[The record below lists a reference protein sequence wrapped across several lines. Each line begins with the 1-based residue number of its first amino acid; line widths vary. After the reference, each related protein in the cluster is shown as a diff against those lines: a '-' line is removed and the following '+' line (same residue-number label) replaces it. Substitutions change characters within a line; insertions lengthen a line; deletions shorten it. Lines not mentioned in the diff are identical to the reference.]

1 MATALANT
9 GTFVPAQV
17 EEQPLA
23 TRSGADRRASGQGGN
38 LATSNPGNGGAM
50 TNGMNNGMGNAMGM
64 PNGGGMVANGF
75 GNNGAMT
82 APEDYSGLFGPIQ
95 RTLAQPAVKRALP
108 VLVIALVCLL
118 FAIIFVVMNQP
129 AYRPV
134 MTGVTEGD
142 QQAVF
147 EALKAA
153 DYKPVIDSANG
164 QITVPT
170 DRYHAARIFLAS
182 KGLPKTMPTGLD
194 ALKDQSALTTS
205 QFMEQARYNAAMEQE
220 LARSILQIETIQ
232 AARVHLAIT
241 KPSVFVRDRTPP
253 KASVV
258 VTPQSGRTVSPL
270 QVQAMVHLIASSVPL
285 LTPDN
290 VVIVDN
296 YGKLMTES
304 ASELAMGLSAG
315 QTKHKQNQEDLYRQR
330 VLQILSP
337 IVGEANVR
345 SQVNLALDFSQTE
358 TTVEDYDTGG
368 KGPKTRSEILSEDR
382 NSAKDAGGVPGTL
395 SNTAP
400 PAPTTTSNTQA
411 TTPSATDE
419 RNTIASRSTRNYEI
433 DRSVRHTKSA
443 TGDIQRLSVAVVINE
458 RAPTLQPKNDKGE
471 DVPPVP
477 NPYTP
482 EELERMTQ
490 LVRGVVGFD
499 EARKDVVS
507 VVQAKFEPEAPMDLS
522 IPWYKDESIMNSI
535 KVATLG
541 LTFIGFLLIVVR
553 PYVMHTLNKEKEAAA
568 AAAKAI
574 QEEQDAIAAAAQA
587 AVLAEETAKREAL
600 ALANPDA
607 EIDPEASAAETLEEM
622 KAKMKPKK
630 SNISAE
636 MLDTANTY
644 DDKVALIRMVVA
656 DDQGRVAS
664 VLKNMIKIS

>member
-9 GTFVPAQV
+9 GTFVPASV

-23 TRSGADRRASGQGGN
+23 TRSGNDRRAAGQGGS
-38 LATSNPGNGGAM
+38 LATNNPGNGGAM
-50 TNGMNNGMGNAMGM
+50 ANANGMNN
-64 PNGGGMVANGF
+64 GGMVANGY
-75 GNNGAMT
+75 NNGSMV

-118 FAIIFVVMNQP
+118 FAIIFVAMNQP

-153 DYKPVIDSANG
+153 DYKPIIDSSNG
-164 QITVPT
+164 QVTVPT

-194 ALKDQSALTTS
+194 ALKEQSALTTS

-220 LARSILQIETIQ
+220 LARTILQIETIQ
-232 AARVHLAIT
+232 TARVHLAIT

-296 YGKLMTES
+296 FGKLMTDS
-304 ASELAMGLSAG
+304 ASDQAMGLNAG
-315 QTKHKQNQEDLYRQR
+315 QTKHKQSQEDLYRQR

-382 NSAKDAGGVPGTL
+382 NSSKEAGGVPGTL

-400 PAPTTTSNTQA
+400 PTPTTTSNTQSA
-411 TTPSATDE
+411 TPSATDE

-458 RAPTLQPKNDKGE
+458 RAPTPQPKNDKGE

-482 EELERMTQ
+482 EEIERMTQ

-522 IPWYKDESIMNSI
+522 VPWYKDESIMNSI

-541 LTFIGFLLIVVR
+541 VAFIGFLLIIVR

-574 QEEQDAIAAAAQA
+574 QVEQEAIAAAAQA
-587 AVLAEETAKREAL
+587 VIAAEESAKREAL
-600 ALANPDA
+600 ALENPAAAA
-607 EIDPEASAAETLEEM
+607 EEEGTAAETLEEI

-656 DDQGRVAS
+656 EDQGRVAS
-664 VLKNMIKIS
+664 VLKNMIKIG

>member
-9 GTFVPAQV
+9 GTFVPASV
-17 EEQPLA
+17 DEQPLA
-23 TRSGADRRASGQGGN
+23 TRSGNDRRAGGQGGN
-38 LATSNPGNGGAM
+38 LATNNPGNGGAM
-50 TNGMNNGMGNAMGM
+50 ANTNGYNN
-64 PNGGGMVANGF
+64 GGMVS
-75 GNNGAMT
+75 
-82 APEDYSGLFGPIQ
+82 PEDYSGLFGPIQ

-118 FAIIFVVMNQP
+118 FAIIFVAMNQP

-153 DYKPVIDSANG
+153 DYKPIIDSANG
-164 QITVPT
+164 QVTVPT
-170 DRYHAARIFLAS
+170 DRYHEARIFLAS
-182 KGLPKTMPTGLD
+182 KGLPKTMPSGLD
-194 ALKDQSALTTS
+194 ALKEQSALTTS

-220 LARSILQIETIQ
+220 LARTILQIETIQ
-232 AARVHLAIT
+232 TARVHLAIT

-296 YGKLMTES
+296 FGKLMTES
-304 ASELAMGLSAG
+304 ASELAMGLTAG

-337 IVGEANVR
+337 IVGDANVR

-358 TTVEDYDTGG
+358 TTVEDYDTAG
-368 KGPKTRSEILSEDR
+368 KGPKTRSEIISEDR
-382 NSAKDAGGVPGTL
+382 NSSKEASGVPGTL

-400 PAPTTTSNTQA
+400 PDPTTSSNTQA
-411 TTPSATDE
+411 TAPPGSDE
-419 RNTIASRSTRNYEI
+419 RNTIAARSTRNYEI

-443 TGDIQRLSVAVVINE
+443 SGDVQRLSVAVVINE
-458 RAPTLQPKNDKGE
+458 RAPTPQPKNDKGE

-482 EELERMTQ
+482 EEIERMTQ

-499 EARKDVVS
+499 ETRKDVVS
-507 VVQAKFEPEAPMDLS
+507 VVQAKFEPEIPVDLS
-522 IPWYKDESIMNSI
+522 IPWHKDESIMNSI

-541 LTFIGFLLIVVR
+541 AAFIGFLLIIVR

-568 AAAKAI
+568 SAAKAI
-574 QEEQDAIAAAAQA
+574 QMEQEAIVVTAQAAIAA
-587 AVLAEETAKREAL
+587 EESAKREAL
-600 ALANPDA
+600 ALENPATEA
-607 EIDPEASAAETLEEM
+607 EEESNGAETLAEI

-656 DDQGRVAS
+656 EDQGRVAS
-664 VLKNMIKIS
+664 VLKNMIKIG

>member
-9 GTFVPAQV
+9 GTFVPASV
-17 EEQPLA
+17 DEQPLA
-23 TRSGADRRASGQGGN
+23 TRSGNDRRAGAQGGN
-38 LATSNPGNGGAM
+38 LATNNPGNGGAM
-50 TNGMNNGMGNAMGM
+50 ANANSMNN
-64 PNGGGMVANGF
+64 GGMVANGY
-75 GNNGAMT
+75 NNGGMVS
-82 APEDYSGLFGPIQ
+82 PEDYSGLFGPIQ

-118 FAIIFVVMNQP
+118 FAVIFVAMNQP

-153 DYKPVIDSANG
+153 DYKPIIDSANG
-164 QITVPT
+164 QVTVPT

-194 ALKDQSALTTS
+194 ALKEQSALTTS

-220 LARSILQIETIQ
+220 LARTILQIETIQ
-232 AARVHLAIT
+232 TARVHLAIT

-296 YGKLMTES
+296 FGKLMTES
-304 ASELAMGLSAG
+304 ASELAMGLTAG

-337 IVGEANVR
+337 IVGDANVR

-358 TTVEDYDTGG
+358 TTVEDYDTAG
-368 KGPKTRSEILSEDR
+368 KGPKTRSEIISEDR
-382 NSAKDAGGVPGTL
+382 NSSKEASGVPGTL

-400 PAPTTTSNTQA
+400 PAPTTTGDTQA
-411 TTPSATDE
+411 APPPGSDE
-419 RNTIASRSTRNYEI
+419 RNTIAARSTRNYEI

-458 RAPTLQPKNDKGE
+458 RAPTPQPKNDKGE

-482 EELERMTQ
+482 EEIERMTQ

-499 EARKDVVS
+499 ETRKDVVS
-507 VVQAKFEPEAPMDLS
+507 VVQAKFEPEIPVDLS
-522 IPWYKDESIMNSI
+522 IPWHKDESIMNSI

-541 LTFIGFLLIVVR
+541 VAFIGFLLIIVR

-568 AAAKAI
+568 SAAKAI
-574 QEEQDAIAAAAQA
+574 QMEQEAIVATAQAAIAA
-587 AVLAEETAKREAL
+587 EESAKREAL
-600 ALANPDA
+600 ALENPAA
-607 EIDPEASAAETLEEM
+607 EAEEESNGAETLAEI

-656 DDQGRVAS
+656 EDQGRVAS
-664 VLKNMIKIS
+664 VLKNMIRIG

>member
-9 GTFVPAQV
+9 GTFVPASV
-17 EEQPLA
+17 DEQPLA
-23 TRSGADRRASGQGGN
+23 TRSGNDRRAGAQGGN
-38 LATSNPGNGGAM
+38 LATNNPGNGGAM
-50 TNGMNNGMGNAMGM
+50 ANANSMNN
-64 PNGGGMVANGF
+64 GGMVANGY
-75 GNNGAMT
+75 NNGGMVS
-82 APEDYSGLFGPIQ
+82 PEDYSGLFGPIQ

-118 FAIIFVVMNQP
+118 FAVIFVAMNQP

-153 DYKPVIDSANG
+153 DYKPIIDSANG
-164 QITVPT
+164 QVTVPT

-194 ALKDQSALTTS
+194 ALKEQSALTTS

-220 LARSILQIETIQ
+220 LARTILQIETIQ
-232 AARVHLAIT
+232 TARVHLAIT

-296 YGKLMTES
+296 FGKLMTES
-304 ASELAMGLSAG
+304 ASELAMGLTAG

-337 IVGEANVR
+337 IVGDANVR

-358 TTVEDYDTGG
+358 TTVEDYDTAG
-368 KGPKTRSEILSEDR
+368 KGPKTRSEIISEDR
-382 NSAKDAGGVPGTL
+382 NSSKEASGVPGTL

-400 PAPTTTSNTQA
+400 PAPTTTGNTQA
-411 TTPSATDE
+411 TPPPGSDE
-419 RNTIASRSTRNYEI
+419 RNTIAARSTRNYEI

-458 RAPTLQPKNDKGE
+458 RAPTPQPKNDKGE

-482 EELERMTQ
+482 EEIERMTQ

-499 EARKDVVS
+499 ETRKDVVS
-507 VVQAKFEPEAPMDLS
+507 VVQAKFEPEIPVDLS
-522 IPWYKDESIMNSI
+522 IPWHKDESIMNSI

-541 LTFIGFLLIVVR
+541 VAFIGFLLIIVR

-568 AAAKAI
+568 SAAKAI
-574 QEEQDAIAAAAQA
+574 QMEQEAIVATAQAAIAA
-587 AVLAEETAKREAL
+587 EESAKREAL
-600 ALANPDA
+600 ALENPAA
-607 EIDPEASAAETLEEM
+607 EAEEESNGAETLAEI

-656 DDQGRVAS
+656 EDQGRVAS
-664 VLKNMIKIS
+664 VLKNMIRIG

>member
-9 GTFVPAQV
+9 GTFVPASV
-17 EEQPLA
+17 DEQPLA
-23 TRSGADRRASGQGGN
+23 TRSGNDRRAGGQGGS
-38 LATSNPGNGGAM
+38 LATNNPGNGGAM
-50 TNGMNNGMGNAMGM
+50 ANTNGMNNG
-64 PNGGGMVANGF
+64 GMVANGY
-75 GNNGAMT
+75 NNGGMVS
-82 APEDYSGLFGPIQ
+82 PEDYSGLFGPIQ

-118 FAIIFVVMNQP
+118 FAIIFVAMNQP

-153 DYKPVIDSANG
+153 DYKPVIDSSNG
-164 QITVPT
+164 QVTVPT

-194 ALKDQSALTTS
+194 ALKEQSALTTS

-220 LARSILQIETIQ
+220 LARTILQIETIQ
-232 AARVHLAIT
+232 TARVHLAIT

-296 YGKLMTES
+296 FGKLMTES
-304 ASELAMGLSAG
+304 ASEQAMGLSAG

-337 IVGEANVR
+337 IVGDANVR

-358 TTVEDYDTGG
+358 TTVEDYDTAG
-368 KGPKTRSEILSEDR
+368 KGPKTRSEIISEDR
-382 NSAKDAGGVPGTL
+382 NSAKEASGVPGTL

-400 PAPTTTSNTQA
+400 PNPTTTGNTQA
-411 TTPSATDE
+411 AAPPGSDE
-419 RNTIASRSTRNYEI
+419 RNTIAARSTRNYEI

-458 RAPTLQPKNDKGE
+458 RAPTPQPKNDKGE

-482 EELERMTQ
+482 EEIERMTQ

-507 VVQAKFEPEAPMDLS
+507 VVQAKFEPETPVDLS
-522 IPWYKDESIMNSI
+522 VPWYKDESIMNSI

-541 LTFIGFLLIVVR
+541 VAFIGFLLIIVR

-574 QEEQDAIAAAAQA
+574 QVEQEAIAASAQA
-587 AVLAEETAKREAL
+587 VIAAEESAKREAL
-600 ALANPDA
+600 ALENPVAASED
-607 EIDPEASAAETLEEM
+607 EGSAAETLEEI

-656 DDQGRVAS
+656 EDQGRVAS
-664 VLKNMIKIS
+664 VLKNMIKIG

>member
-9 GTFVPAQV
+9 GTFVPASV
-17 EEQPLA
+17 DEQPLA
-23 TRSGADRRASGQGGN
+23 TRSGNDRRAGAQGGN
-38 LATSNPGNGGAM
+38 LATNNPGNGGAM
-50 TNGMNNGMGNAMGM
+50 ANANSMNN
-64 PNGGGMVANGF
+64 GGMVANGY
-75 GNNGAMT
+75 NNGGMVS
-82 APEDYSGLFGPIQ
+82 PEDYSGLFGPIQ

-118 FAIIFVVMNQP
+118 FAVIFVAMNQP

-153 DYKPVIDSANG
+153 DYKPIIDSANG
-164 QITVPT
+164 QVTVPT

-194 ALKDQSALTTS
+194 ALKEQSALTTS

-220 LARSILQIETIQ
+220 LARTILQIETIQ
-232 AARVHLAIT
+232 TARVHLAIT

-296 YGKLMTES
+296 FGKLMTES
-304 ASELAMGLSAG
+304 ASELAMGLTAG

-337 IVGEANVR
+337 IVGDANVR

-358 TTVEDYDTGG
+358 TTVEDYDTAG
-368 KGPKTRSEILSEDR
+368 KGPKTRSEIISEDR
-382 NSAKDAGGVPGTL
+382 NSSKEASGVPGTL

-400 PAPTTTSNTQA
+400 PAPTTTGDTQA
-411 TTPSATDE
+411 APPPGSDE
-419 RNTIASRSTRNYEI
+419 RNTIAARSTRNYEI

-458 RAPTLQPKNDKGE
+458 RAPTPQPKNDKGE

-482 EELERMTQ
+482 EEIERMTQ

-499 EARKDVVS
+499 ETRKDVVS
-507 VVQAKFEPEAPMDLS
+507 VVQAKFEPEIPVDLS
-522 IPWYKDESIMNSI
+522 IPWHKDESIMNSI

-541 LTFIGFLLIVVR
+541 VAFIGFLLIIVR

-574 QEEQDAIAAAAQA
+574 QMEQEAIVATAQAAIAA
-587 AVLAEETAKREAL
+587 EESAKREAL
-600 ALANPDA
+600 ALENPAA
-607 EIDPEASAAETLEEM
+607 EAEEEPNGAETLAEI

-656 DDQGRVAS
+656 EDQGRVAS
-664 VLKNMIKIS
+664 VLKNMIRIG

>member
-1 MATALANT
+1 
-9 GTFVPAQV
+9 
-17 EEQPLA
+17 
-23 TRSGADRRASGQGGN
+23 
-38 LATSNPGNGGAM
+38 
-50 TNGMNNGMGNAMGM
+50 
-64 PNGGGMVANGF
+64 
-75 GNNGAMT
+75 
-82 APEDYSGLFGPIQ
+82 
-95 RTLAQPAVKRALP
+95 
-108 VLVIALVCLL
+108 
-118 FAIIFVVMNQP
+118 
-129 AYRPV
+129 
-134 MTGVTEGD
+134 
-142 QQAVF
+142 
-147 EALKAA
+147 
-153 DYKPVIDSANG
+153 
-164 QITVPT
+164 
-170 DRYHAARIFLAS
+170 
-182 KGLPKTMPTGLD
+182 
-194 ALKDQSALTTS
+194 
-205 QFMEQARYNAAMEQE
+205 
-220 LARSILQIETIQ
+220 
-232 AARVHLAIT
+232 
-241 KPSVFVRDRTPP
+241 
-253 KASVV
+253 
-258 VTPQSGRTVSPL
+258 
-270 QVQAMVHLIASSVPL
+270 
-285 LTPDN
+285 
-290 VVIVDN
+290 
-296 YGKLMTES
+296 
-304 ASELAMGLSAG
+304 
-315 QTKHKQNQEDLYRQR
+315 
-330 VLQILSP
+330 
-337 IVGEANVR
+337 VR

-382 NSAKDAGGVPGTL
+382 NSSKEAGGVPGTL

-400 PAPTTTSNTQA
+400 PTPTTSANTQS

-458 RAPTLQPKNDKGE
+458 RAPTPQPKNDKGE

-522 IPWYKDESIMNSI
+522 VPWYKDESIMNSI

-541 LTFIGFLLIVVR
+541 MTFIGFLLIVVR

-574 QEEQDAIAAAAQA
+574 QMEQEAIVAAEQAAIAA
-587 AVLAEETAKREAL
+587 EEAAKREAL
-600 ALANPDA
+600 ALENPAGVD
-607 EIDPEASAAETLEEM
+607 EEASAAETLEEM

>member
-9 GTFVPAQV
+9 GTFVPASV
-17 EEQPLA
+17 DEQPLA
-23 TRSGADRRASGQGGN
+23 TRTGNDRRAGGQGGN
-38 LATSNPGNGGAM
+38 LATNNPGNGGAM
-50 TNGMNNGMGNAMGM
+50 ANANGYNN
-64 PNGGGMVANGF
+64 GGMVS
-75 GNNGAMT
+75 
-82 APEDYSGLFGPIQ
+82 PEDYSGLFGPIQ

-118 FAIIFVVMNQP
+118 FAIIFVAMNQP

-153 DYKPVIDSANG
+153 DYKPIIDSANG
-164 QITVPT
+164 QVTVPT
-170 DRYHAARIFLAS
+170 DRYHEARIFLAS
-182 KGLPKTMPTGLD
+182 KGLPKTMPSGLD
-194 ALKDQSALTTS
+194 ALKEQSALTTS

-220 LARSILQIETIQ
+220 LARTILQIETIQ
-232 AARVHLAIT
+232 TARVHLAIT

-296 YGKLMTES
+296 FGKLMTES
-304 ASELAMGLSAG
+304 ASELAMGLTAG

-337 IVGEANVR
+337 IVGDANVR

-358 TTVEDYDTGG
+358 TTVEDYDTAG
-368 KGPKTRSEILSEDR
+368 KGPKTRSEIISEDR
-382 NSAKDAGGVPGTL
+382 NSSKEASGVPGTL

-400 PAPTTTSNTQA
+400 PDPTTSSNTQA
-411 TTPSATDE
+411 TGPPGSDE
-419 RNTIASRSTRNYEI
+419 RNTIAARSTRNYEI

-443 TGDIQRLSVAVVINE
+443 SGDVQRLSVAVVINE
-458 RAPTLQPKNDKGE
+458 RAPTPQPKNDKGE

-482 EELERMTQ
+482 EEIERMTQ

-499 EARKDVVS
+499 ETRKDVVS
-507 VVQAKFEPEAPMDLS
+507 VVQAKFEPEIPVDLS
-522 IPWYKDESIMNSI
+522 IPWHKDESIMNSI

-541 LTFIGFLLIVVR
+541 AAFIGFLLIIVR

-568 AAAKAI
+568 SAAKAI
-574 QEEQDAIAAAAQA
+574 QMEQEAIVVTAQAAIAA
-587 AVLAEETAKREAL
+587 EESAKREAL
-600 ALANPDA
+600 ALENPATEA
-607 EIDPEASAAETLEEM
+607 EEESNGAETLAEI

-656 DDQGRVAS
+656 EDQGRVAS
-664 VLKNMIKIS
+664 VLKNMIKIG

>member
-9 GTFVPAQV
+9 GTFVPASV
-17 EEQPLA
+17 DEQPLA
-23 TRSGADRRASGQGGN
+23 TRSGNDRRAGAQGGN
-38 LATSNPGNGGAM
+38 LATNNPGNGGAM
-50 TNGMNNGMGNAMGM
+50 ANANGYNN
-64 PNGGGMVANGF
+64 GGMVS
-75 GNNGAMT
+75 
-82 APEDYSGLFGPIQ
+82 PEDYSGLFGPIQ

-118 FAIIFVVMNQP
+118 FAVIFVAMNQP

-153 DYKPVIDSANG
+153 DYKPIIDSANG
-164 QITVPT
+164 QVTVPT

-194 ALKDQSALTTS
+194 ALKEQSALTTS

-220 LARSILQIETIQ
+220 LARTILQIETIQ
-232 AARVHLAIT
+232 TARVHLAIT

-296 YGKLMTES
+296 FGKLMTES
-304 ASELAMGLSAG
+304 ASELAMGLTAG

-337 IVGEANVR
+337 IVGDANVR

-358 TTVEDYDTGG
+358 TTVEDYDTAG
-368 KGPKTRSEILSEDR
+368 KGPKTRSEIISEDR
-382 NSAKDAGGVPGTL
+382 NSSKEASGVPGTL

-400 PAPTTTSNTQA
+400 PAPTTTGDTQA
-411 TTPSATDE
+411 APPPGSDE
-419 RNTIASRSTRNYEI
+419 RNTIAARSTRNYEI

-458 RAPTLQPKNDKGE
+458 RAPTPQPKNDKGE

-482 EELERMTQ
+482 EEIERMTQ

-499 EARKDVVS
+499 ETRKDVVS
-507 VVQAKFEPEAPMDLS
+507 VVQAKFEPEIPVDLS
-522 IPWYKDESIMNSI
+522 IPWHKDESIMNSI

-541 LTFIGFLLIVVR
+541 VAFIGFLLIIVR

-568 AAAKAI
+568 SAAKAI
-574 QEEQDAIAAAAQA
+574 QMEQEAIVATAQAAIAA
-587 AVLAEETAKREAL
+587 EESAKREAL
-600 ALANPDA
+600 ALENPAA
-607 EIDPEASAAETLEEM
+607 EAEEEPNGAETLAEI

-656 DDQGRVAS
+656 EDQGRVAS
-664 VLKNMIKIS
+664 VLKNMIRIG

>member
-9 GTFVPAQV
+9 GTFVPASV
-17 EEQPLA
+17 DEQPLA
-23 TRSGADRRASGQGGN
+23 TRTGNDRRAGGQGGN
-38 LATSNPGNGGAM
+38 LATNNPGNGGAM
-50 TNGMNNGMGNAMGM
+50 ANANGYNN
-64 PNGGGMVANGF
+64 GGMVS
-75 GNNGAMT
+75 
-82 APEDYSGLFGPIQ
+82 PEDYSGLFGPIQ

-118 FAIIFVVMNQP
+118 FAIIFVAMNQP

-153 DYKPVIDSANG
+153 DYKPIIDSANG
-164 QITVPT
+164 QVTVPT
-170 DRYHAARIFLAS
+170 DRYHEARIFLAS

-194 ALKDQSALTTS
+194 ALKEQSALTTS

-232 AARVHLAIT
+232 TARVHLAIT

-296 YGKLMTES
+296 FGKLMTES
-304 ASELAMGLSAG
+304 ASELAMGLTAG

-337 IVGEANVR
+337 IVGDANVR

-358 TTVEDYDTGG
+358 TTVEDYDTAG
-368 KGPKTRSEILSEDR
+368 KGPKTRSEIISEDR
-382 NSAKDAGGVPGTL
+382 NSSKEASGVPGTL

-400 PAPTTTSNTQA
+400 PDPTTSSNTQA
-411 TTPSATDE
+411 TAPPGSDE
-419 RNTIASRSTRNYEI
+419 RNTIAARSTRNYEI

-443 TGDIQRLSVAVVINE
+443 SGDVQRLSVAVVINE
-458 RAPTLQPKNDKGE
+458 RAPTPQPKNDTGE

-482 EELERMTQ
+482 EEIERMTQ

-499 EARKDVVS
+499 ETRKDVVS
-507 VVQAKFEPEAPMDLS
+507 VVQAKFEPEIPVDLS
-522 IPWYKDESIMNSI
+522 IPWHKDESIMNSI

-541 LTFIGFLLIVVR
+541 AAFIGFLLIIVR

-568 AAAKAI
+568 SAAKAI
-574 QEEQDAIAAAAQA
+574 QMEQEAIVVTAQAAIAA
-587 AVLAEETAKREAL
+587 EESAKREAL
-600 ALANPDA
+600 ALENPATEA
-607 EIDPEASAAETLEEM
+607 EEESNGAETLAEI

-656 DDQGRVAS
+656 EDQGRVAS
-664 VLKNMIKIS
+664 VLKNMIKIG

>member
-9 GTFVPAQV
+9 GTFVPASV
-17 EEQPLA
+17 DEQPLA
-23 TRSGADRRASGQGGN
+23 TRSGNDRRAAGQGGS
-38 LATSNPGNGGAM
+38 LATNNQGNGGAM
-50 TNGMNNGMGNAMGM
+50 ANGNGMN
-64 PNGGGMVANGF
+64 NGGGMVANGY
-75 GNNGAMT
+75 NNGGMA
-82 APEDYSGLFGPIQ
+82 AAEDYSGLFGPIQ

-118 FAIIFVVMNQP
+118 FAIIFVAMNQP

-153 DYKPVIDSANG
+153 DYKPIIDSSNG
-164 QITVPT
+164 QVTVPT

-194 ALKDQSALTTS
+194 ALKEQSALTTS

-220 LARSILQIETIQ
+220 LARTILQIETIQ
-232 AARVHLAIT
+232 NARVHLAIT

-296 YGKLMTES
+296 FGKLMTES
-304 ASELAMGLSAG
+304 ASEQAMGLTAG

-337 IVGEANVR
+337 IVGDANVR

-358 TTVEDYDTGG
+358 TTVEDYDTAG

-382 NSAKDAGGVPGTL
+382 NSSKEAGGVPGTL

-400 PAPTTTSNTQA
+400 PTPTTSANTQ
-411 TTPSATDE
+411 TTTASGTDE

-458 RAPTLQPKNDKGE
+458 RAPTPQPKNDKGE

-482 EELERMTQ
+482 EEIERMTQ

-507 VVQAKFEPEAPMDLS
+507 VVQAKFEPETPVDLS
-522 IPWYKDESIMNSI
+522 VPWYKDESIMNSI

-541 LTFIGFLLIVVR
+541 VAFIGFLLIIVR

-574 QEEQDAIAAAAQA
+574 QAEQEAIAAAAQA
-587 AVLAEETAKREAL
+587 VVAAEEAAKREAL
-600 ALANPDA
+600 ALENPAAAA
-607 EIDPEASAAETLEEM
+607 EEEGNAAETLEEI

-656 DDQGRVAS
+656 EDQGRVAS
-664 VLKNMIKIS
+664 VLKNMIKIG

>member
-9 GTFVPAQV
+9 GTFVPASV

-23 TRSGADRRASGQGGN
+23 TRSGNDRRAGGQGGS
-38 LATSNPGNGGAM
+38 LATNNPGNGGAM
-50 TNGMNNGMGNAMGM
+50 ANANGMNN
-64 PNGGGMVANGF
+64 GGMVANGY
-75 GNNGAMT
+75 NNGSMVM
-82 APEDYSGLFGPIQ
+82 PEDYSGLFGPIQ

-118 FAIIFVVMNQP
+118 FAVIFVAMNQP

-153 DYKPVIDSANG
+153 DYKPIIDSSNG
-164 QITVPT
+164 QVTVPT

-194 ALKDQSALTTS
+194 ALKEQSALTTS

-220 LARSILQIETIQ
+220 LARTILQIETIQ
-232 AARVHLAIT
+232 TARVHLAIT

-296 YGKLMTES
+296 FGKLMTDS
-304 ASELAMGLSAG
+304 ASDQAMGLNAG
-315 QTKHKQNQEDLYRQR
+315 QTKHKQGQEDLYRQR

-382 NSAKDAGGVPGTL
+382 NSAKEAGGVPGTL

-400 PAPTTTSNTQA
+400 PTPTTTGNTQA
-411 TTPSATDE
+411 TAPTATDE

-443 TGDIQRLSVAVVINE
+443 SGDIQRLSVAVVINE
-458 RAPTLQPKNDKGE
+458 RAPTPQPKNDKGE

-482 EELERMTQ
+482 EEIERMTQ

-507 VVQAKFEPEAPMDLS
+507 VVQAKFEPETPVDLS
-522 IPWYKDESIMNSI
+522 VPWYKDESIMNSI

-541 LTFIGFLLIVVR
+541 VAFIGFLLIIVR

-574 QEEQDAIAAAAQA
+574 QAEQEAIAASAQA
-587 AVLAEETAKREAL
+587 AIAAEESAKREAL
-600 ALANPDA
+600 ALENPAAAADD
-607 EIDPEASAAETLEEM
+607 EPNAAETLEEI

-656 DDQGRVAS
+656 EDQGRVAS
-664 VLKNMIKIS
+664 VLKNMIKIG

>member
-9 GTFVPAQV
+9 GTFVPASV

-23 TRSGADRRASGQGGN
+23 TRSGNDRRATGQGGN
-38 LATSNPGNGGAM
+38 LATNNAGNGGAM
-50 TNGMNNGMGNAMGM
+50 ANANGMNN
-64 PNGGGMVANGF
+64 GGMVANGY
-75 GNNGAMT
+75 NNGAMVM
-82 APEDYSGLFGPIQ
+82 PEDYSGLFGPIQ

-118 FAIIFVVMNQP
+118 FAIIFVAMNQP

-153 DYKPVIDSANG
+153 DYKPIIDSSNG
-164 QITVPT
+164 QVTVPT

-194 ALKDQSALTTS
+194 ALKEQSALTTS

-220 LARSILQIETIQ
+220 LARTILQIETIQ
-232 AARVHLAIT
+232 TARVHLAIT

-296 YGKLMTES
+296 FGKLMTDS
-304 ASELAMGLSAG
+304 ASDQAMGLNAG
-315 QTKHKQNQEDLYRQR
+315 QTKHKQGQEDLYRQR

-382 NSAKDAGGVPGTL
+382 NSAKEAGGVPGTL

-400 PAPTTTSNTQA
+400 PTPTTTANTQA
-411 TTPSATDE
+411 TTPTAMDE

-433 DRSVRHTKSA
+433 DRSVRHTKSS

-458 RAPTLQPKNDKGE
+458 RAPTPQPKNDKGE

-482 EELERMTQ
+482 EEIERMTQ

-522 IPWYKDESIMNSI
+522 VPWYKDESIMNSI

-541 LTFIGFLLIVVR
+541 VAFIGFLLIIVR

-574 QEEQDAIAAAAQA
+574 QAEQEAIAAAAQA
-587 AVLAEETAKREAL
+587 VIAAEETAKREAL
-600 ALANPDA
+600 ALENPAAAQD
-607 EIDPEASAAETLEEM
+607 EGMNAAETLEEI

-644 DDKVALIRMVVA
+644 DDKVALIRMVVSE
-656 DDQGRVAS
+656 DQGRVAS
-664 VLKNMIKIS
+664 VLKNMIKIG

>member
-9 GTFVPAQV
+9 GTFVPASV

-23 TRSGADRRASGQGGN
+23 TRSGNDRRAAGQGGS
-38 LATSNPGNGGAM
+38 LATNNPGNGGAM
-50 TNGMNNGMGNAMGM
+50 ANANGMNN
-64 PNGGGMVANGF
+64 GGMVANGY
-75 GNNGAMT
+75 NNGST
-82 APEDYSGLFGPIQ
+82 VAPEDYSGLFGPIQ

-118 FAIIFVVMNQP
+118 FAIIFVAMNQP

-153 DYKPVIDSANG
+153 DYKPIIDSSNG
-164 QITVPT
+164 QVTVPT

-194 ALKDQSALTTS
+194 ALKEQSALTTS

-220 LARSILQIETIQ
+220 LARTILQIETIQ
-232 AARVHLAIT
+232 TARVHLAIT

-296 YGKLMTES
+296 FGKLMTDS
-304 ASELAMGLSAG
+304 ASDQAMGLNAG
-315 QTKHKQNQEDLYRQR
+315 QTKHKQSQEDLYRQR

-382 NSAKDAGGVPGTL
+382 NSAKEAGGVPGTL

-400 PAPTTTSNTQA
+400 PTPTTTGNTQA
-411 TTPSATDE
+411 TTPTAMDE

-443 TGDIQRLSVAVVINE
+443 SGDIQRLSVAVVINE
-458 RAPTLQPKNDKGE
+458 RAPTPQPKNDKGE

-482 EELERMTQ
+482 EEIERMTQ

-522 IPWYKDESIMNSI
+522 VPWYKDESIMNSI

-541 LTFIGFLLIVVR
+541 VAFIGFLLIIVR

-574 QEEQDAIAAAAQA
+574 QAEQEAIAASAQA
-587 AVLAEETAKREAL
+587 VIAAEETAKREAL
-600 ALANPDA
+600 ALENPAAAQD
-607 EIDPEASAAETLEEM
+607 EGMNAAETLEEI

-644 DDKVALIRMVVA
+644 DDKVALIRMVVSE
-656 DDQGRVAS
+656 DQGRVAS
-664 VLKNMIKIS
+664 VLKNMIKIG

>member
-9 GTFVPAQV
+9 GTFVPASV
-17 EEQPLA
+17 DEQPLA
-23 TRSGADRRASGQGGN
+23 TRSGNDRRAGAQGGN
-38 LATSNPGNGGAM
+38 LATNNPGNGGAM
-50 TNGMNNGMGNAMGM
+50 ANANSMNN
-64 PNGGGMVANGF
+64 GGMVANGY
-75 GNNGAMT
+75 NNGGMVS
-82 APEDYSGLFGPIQ
+82 PEDYSGLFGPIQ

-118 FAIIFVVMNQP
+118 FAVIFVAMNQP

-153 DYKPVIDSANG
+153 DYKPIIDSANG
-164 QITVPT
+164 QVTVPT

-194 ALKDQSALTTS
+194 ALKEQSALTTS

-220 LARSILQIETIQ
+220 LARTILQIETIQ
-232 AARVHLAIT
+232 TARVHLAIT

-296 YGKLMTES
+296 FGKLMTES
-304 ASELAMGLSAG
+304 ASELAMGLTAG

-337 IVGEANVR
+337 IVGDANVR

-358 TTVEDYDTGG
+358 TTVEDYDTAG
-368 KGPKTRSEILSEDR
+368 KGPKTRSEIISEDR
-382 NSAKDAGGVPGTL
+382 NSSKEASGVPGTL

-400 PAPTTTSNTQA
+400 PAPTTTGDTQA
-411 TTPSATDE
+411 APPPGSDE
-419 RNTIASRSTRNYEI
+419 RNTIAARSTRNYEI

-458 RAPTLQPKNDKGE
+458 RAPTPQPKNDKGE

-482 EELERMTQ
+482 EEIERMTQ

-499 EARKDVVS
+499 ETRKDVVS
-507 VVQAKFEPEAPMDLS
+507 VVQAKFEPEIPVDLS
-522 IPWYKDESIMNSI
+522 IPWHKDESIMNSI

-541 LTFIGFLLIVVR
+541 VAFIGFLLIIVR

-574 QEEQDAIAAAAQA
+574 QMEQEAIVATAQAAIAA
-587 AVLAEETAKREAL
+587 EESAKREAL
-600 ALANPDA
+600 ALENPAA
-607 EIDPEASAAETLEEM
+607 EAEEESNGAETLAEI

-656 DDQGRVAS
+656 EDQGRVAS
-664 VLKNMIKIS
+664 VLKNMIKIG

>member
-9 GTFVPAQV
+9 GTFVPASV

-23 TRSGADRRASGQGGN
+23 TRSGNDRRAAGQGGS
-38 LATSNPGNGGAM
+38 LATNNPGNGGAM
-50 TNGMNNGMGNAMGM
+50 ANANGMNN
-64 PNGGGMVANGF
+64 GGMVANGY
-75 GNNGAMT
+75 NNGSMV
-82 APEDYSGLFGPIQ
+82 APDDYSGLFGPIQ

-118 FAIIFVVMNQP
+118 FAIIFVAMNQP

-153 DYKPVIDSANG
+153 DYKPIIDSSNG
-164 QITVPT
+164 QVTVPT

-194 ALKDQSALTTS
+194 ALKEQSALTTS

-220 LARSILQIETIQ
+220 LARTILQIETIQ
-232 AARVHLAIT
+232 TARVHLAIT

-296 YGKLMTES
+296 FGKLMTDS
-304 ASELAMGLSAG
+304 ASDQAMGLNAG
-315 QTKHKQNQEDLYRQR
+315 QTKHKQSQEDLYRQR

-382 NSAKDAGGVPGTL
+382 NSSKEAGGVPGTL

-400 PAPTTTSNTQA
+400 PTPTTTSNTQSA
-411 TTPSATDE
+411 TPSATDE

-458 RAPTLQPKNDKGE
+458 RAPTPQPKNDKGE

-482 EELERMTQ
+482 EEIERMTQ

-522 IPWYKDESIMNSI
+522 VPWYKDESIMNSI

-541 LTFIGFLLIVVR
+541 VAFIGFLLIIVR

-574 QEEQDAIAAAAQA
+574 QVEQEAIAAAAQA
-587 AVLAEETAKREAL
+587 VIAAEESAKREAL
-600 ALANPDA
+600 ALENPAAAA
-607 EIDPEASAAETLEEM
+607 EEEGTAAETLEEI

-656 DDQGRVAS
+656 EDQGRVAS
-664 VLKNMIKIS
+664 VLKNMIKIG

>member
-9 GTFVPAQV
+9 GTFVPASV
-17 EEQPLA
+17 DEQPLA
-23 TRSGADRRASGQGGN
+23 TRSGNDRRAGAQGGN
-38 LATSNPGNGGAM
+38 LATNNPGNGGAM
-50 TNGMNNGMGNAMGM
+50 ANANSMNN
-64 PNGGGMVANGF
+64 GGMVANGY
-75 GNNGAMT
+75 NNGGMVS
-82 APEDYSGLFGPIQ
+82 PEDYSGLFGPIQ

-118 FAIIFVVMNQP
+118 FAVIFVAMNQP

-153 DYKPVIDSANG
+153 DYKPIIDSANG
-164 QITVPT
+164 QVTVPT

-194 ALKDQSALTTS
+194 ALKEQSALTTS

-220 LARSILQIETIQ
+220 LARTILQIETIQ
-232 AARVHLAIT
+232 TARVHLAIT

-296 YGKLMTES
+296 FGKLMTES
-304 ASELAMGLSAG
+304 ASELAMGLTAG

-337 IVGEANVR
+337 IVGDANVR

-358 TTVEDYDTGG
+358 TTVEDYDTAG
-368 KGPKTRSEILSEDR
+368 KGPKTRSEIISEDR
-382 NSAKDAGGVPGTL
+382 NSSKEASGVPGTL

-400 PAPTTTSNTQA
+400 PAPTTTGNTQA
-411 TTPSATDE
+411 TPPPGSDE
-419 RNTIASRSTRNYEI
+419 RNTIAARSTRNYEI

-458 RAPTLQPKNDKGE
+458 RAPTPQPKNDKGE

-482 EELERMTQ
+482 EEIERMTQ

-499 EARKDVVS
+499 ETRKDVVS
-507 VVQAKFEPEAPMDLS
+507 VVQAKFEPEIPVDLS
-522 IPWYKDESIMNSI
+522 IPWHKDESIMNSI

-541 LTFIGFLLIVVR
+541 VAFIGFLLIIVR

-568 AAAKAI
+568 SAAKAI
-574 QEEQDAIAAAAQA
+574 QMEQEAIVATAQAAIAA
-587 AVLAEETAKREAL
+587 EESAKREAL
-600 ALANPDA
+600 ALENPAA
-607 EIDPEASAAETLEEM
+607 EAEEEPNGAETLAEI

-656 DDQGRVAS
+656 EDQGRVAS
-664 VLKNMIKIS
+664 VLKNMIRIG

>member
-9 GTFVPAQV
+9 GTFVPASV
-17 EEQPLA
+17 DEQPLA
-23 TRSGADRRASGQGGN
+23 TRSGNDRRAGGQGGS
-38 LATSNPGNGGAM
+38 LATNNAGNGGAM
-50 TNGMNNGMGNAMGM
+50 ANTNGMNNG
-64 PNGGGMVANGF
+64 GMVANGY
-75 GNNGAMT
+75 NNGGMVS
-82 APEDYSGLFGPIQ
+82 PEDYSGLFGPIQ

-118 FAIIFVVMNQP
+118 FAIIFVAMNQP

-153 DYKPVIDSANG
+153 DYKPVIDSSNG
-164 QITVPT
+164 QVTVPT

-194 ALKDQSALTTS
+194 ALKEQSALTTS

-220 LARSILQIETIQ
+220 LARTILQIETIQ
-232 AARVHLAIT
+232 TARVHLAIT

-296 YGKLMTES
+296 FGKLMTES
-304 ASELAMGLSAG
+304 ASEQAMGLSAG

-337 IVGEANVR
+337 IVGDANVR

-382 NSAKDAGGVPGTL
+382 NSAKEAGGVPGTL

-400 PAPTTTSNTQA
+400 PNPTTTSNTQA
-411 TTPSATDE
+411 TAPSGTDE

-458 RAPTLQPKNDKGE
+458 RAPTPQPKNDKGE

-482 EELERMTQ
+482 EEIERMTQ

-507 VVQAKFEPEAPMDLS
+507 VVQAKFEPETPVDLS
-522 IPWYKDESIMNSI
+522 VPWYKDESIMNSI

-541 LTFIGFLLIVVR
+541 LAFIGFLLIIVR

-574 QEEQDAIAAAAQA
+574 QAEQEAITASAQAVIAA
-587 AVLAEETAKREAL
+587 EESAKREAL
-600 ALANPDA
+600 ALENPTSEA
-607 EIDPEASAAETLEEM
+607 EEESNGAETLAEI

-656 DDQGRVAS
+656 EDQGRVAS
-664 VLKNMIKIS
+664 VLKNMIRIG

>member
-9 GTFVPAQV
+9 GTFVPASV
-17 EEQPLA
+17 DEQPLA
-23 TRSGADRRASGQGGN
+23 TRTGNDRRAGGQGGN
-38 LATSNPGNGGAM
+38 LATNNPGNGGAM
-50 TNGMNNGMGNAMGM
+50 ANTNGYNN
-64 PNGGGMVANGF
+64 GGMVS
-75 GNNGAMT
+75 
-82 APEDYSGLFGPIQ
+82 PEDYSGLFGPIQ

-118 FAIIFVVMNQP
+118 FAIIFVAMNQP

-153 DYKPVIDSANG
+153 DYKPIIDSANG
-164 QITVPT
+164 QVTVPT
-170 DRYHAARIFLAS
+170 DRYHEARIFLAS

-194 ALKDQSALTTS
+194 ALKEQSALTTS

-220 LARSILQIETIQ
+220 LARTILQIETIQ
-232 AARVHLAIT
+232 TARVHLAIT

-296 YGKLMTES
+296 FGKLMTES
-304 ASELAMGLSAG
+304 ASELAMGLTAG

-337 IVGEANVR
+337 IVGDANVR

-358 TTVEDYDTGG
+358 TTVEDYDTAG
-368 KGPKTRSEILSEDR
+368 KGPKTRSEIISEDR
-382 NSAKDAGGVPGTL
+382 NSSKEASGVPGTL

-400 PAPTTTSNTQA
+400 PDPTTSSNTQA
-411 TTPSATDE
+411 TAPPGSDE
-419 RNTIASRSTRNYEI
+419 RNTIAARSTRNYEI

-458 RAPTLQPKNDKGE
+458 RAPTPQPKNDKGE

-482 EELERMTQ
+482 EEIERMTQ

-499 EARKDVVS
+499 ETRKDVVS
-507 VVQAKFEPEAPMDLS
+507 VVQAKFEPEIPVDLS
-522 IPWYKDESIMNSI
+522 IPWHKDESIMNSI

-541 LTFIGFLLIVVR
+541 VAFIGFLLIIVR

-568 AAAKAI
+568 SAAKAI
-574 QEEQDAIAAAAQA
+574 QMEQEAIVVTAQAAIAA
-587 AVLAEETAKREAL
+587 EESAKREAL
-600 ALANPDA
+600 ALENPATEA
-607 EIDPEASAAETLEEM
+607 EEESNGAETLAEI

-656 DDQGRVAS
+656 EDQGRVAS
-664 VLKNMIKIS
+664 VLKNMIKIG

>member
-1 MATALANT
+1 
-9 GTFVPAQV
+9 
-17 EEQPLA
+17 
-23 TRSGADRRASGQGGN
+23 
-38 LATSNPGNGGAM
+38 
-50 TNGMNNGMGNAMGM
+50 
-64 PNGGGMVANGF
+64 MV
-75 GNNGAMT
+75 M
-82 APEDYSGLFGPIQ
+82 PEDYSGLFGPIQ

-118 FAIIFVVMNQP
+118 FAIIFVAMNQP

-153 DYKPVIDSANG
+153 DYKPIIDSSNG
-164 QITVPT
+164 QVTVPT

-194 ALKDQSALTTS
+194 ALKEQSALTTS

-220 LARSILQIETIQ
+220 LARTILQIETIQ
-232 AARVHLAIT
+232 TARVHLAIT

-296 YGKLMTES
+296 FGKLMTDS
-304 ASELAMGLSAG
+304 ASDQAMGLNAG
-315 QTKHKQNQEDLYRQR
+315 QTKHKQGQEDLYRQR

-400 PAPTTTSNTQA
+400 PTPTTSGNTQA
-411 TTPSATDE
+411 TTPTATDE

-443 TGDIQRLSVAVVINE
+443 SGDIQRLSVAVVINE
-458 RAPTLQPKNDKGE
+458 RAPTPQPKNDKGE

-482 EELERMTQ
+482 EEIERMTQ

-507 VVQAKFEPEAPMDLS
+507 VVQAKFEPEAPVDLS
-522 IPWYKDESIMNSI
+522 VPWYKDESIMNSI

-541 LTFIGFLLIVVR
+541 VAFIGFLLIIVR

-574 QEEQDAIAAAAQA
+574 QAEQEAIAAAAQA
-587 AVLAEETAKREAL
+587 VIAAEESAKREAL
-600 ALANPDA
+600 ALENPTA
-607 EIDPEASAAETLEEM
+607 EAEEESNGAETLAEI

-656 DDQGRVAS
+656 EDQGRVAS
-664 VLKNMIKIS
+664 VLKNMIKIG

>member
-9 GTFVPAQV
+9 GTFVPASV
-17 EEQPLA
+17 DEQPLA
-23 TRSGADRRASGQGGN
+23 TRSGNDRRAAGQGGS
-38 LATSNPGNGGAM
+38 LATNNQGNGGAM
-50 TNGMNNGMGNAMGM
+50 ANGNGMN
-64 PNGGGMVANGF
+64 NGGGMVANGY
-75 GNNGAMT
+75 NNGGMA
-82 APEDYSGLFGPIQ
+82 AAEDYSGLFGPIQ

-118 FAIIFVVMNQP
+118 FAIIFVAMNQP

-153 DYKPVIDSANG
+153 DYKPIIDSSNG
-164 QITVPT
+164 QVTVPT

-194 ALKDQSALTTS
+194 ALKEQSALTTS

-220 LARSILQIETIQ
+220 LARTILQIETIQ
-232 AARVHLAIT
+232 NARVHLAIT

-296 YGKLMTES
+296 FGKLMTES
-304 ASELAMGLSAG
+304 ASEQAMGLTAG

-337 IVGEANVR
+337 IVGDANVR

-358 TTVEDYDTGG
+358 TTVEDYDTAG

-382 NSAKDAGGVPGTL
+382 NSSKEAGGVPGTL

-400 PAPTTTSNTQA
+400 PTPTTSANTQ
-411 TTPSATDE
+411 TTTASGTDE

-458 RAPTLQPKNDKGE
+458 RAPTPQPKNDKGE

-482 EELERMTQ
+482 EEIERMTQ

-507 VVQAKFEPEAPMDLS
+507 VVQAKFEPETPVDLS
-522 IPWYKDESIMNSI
+522 VPWYKDESIMNSI

-541 LTFIGFLLIVVR
+541 VAFIGFLLIIVR

-574 QEEQDAIAAAAQA
+574 QAEQEAIAASAQA
-587 AVLAEETAKREAL
+587 VIAAEESAKREAL
-600 ALANPDA
+600 ALENPAAAA
-607 EIDPEASAAETLEEM
+607 EDEGSAAETLEEI

-656 DDQGRVAS
+656 EDQGRVAS
-664 VLKNMIKIS
+664 VLKNMIKIG

>member
-9 GTFVPAQV
+9 GTFVPASV
-17 EEQPLA
+17 DEQPLA
-23 TRSGADRRASGQGGN
+23 TRSGNDRRAGAQGGN
-38 LATSNPGNGGAM
+38 LATNNPGNGGAM
-50 TNGMNNGMGNAMGM
+50 ANANSMNN
-64 PNGGGMVANGF
+64 GGMVANGY
-75 GNNGAMT
+75 NNGGMVS
-82 APEDYSGLFGPIQ
+82 PEDYSGLFGPIQ

-118 FAIIFVVMNQP
+118 FAVIFVAMNQP

-153 DYKPVIDSANG
+153 DYKPIIDSANG
-164 QITVPT
+164 QVTVPT

-194 ALKDQSALTTS
+194 ALKEQSALTTS

-220 LARSILQIETIQ
+220 LARTILQIETIQ
-232 AARVHLAIT
+232 TARVHLAIT

-296 YGKLMTES
+296 FGKLMTES
-304 ASELAMGLSAG
+304 ASELAMGLTAG

-337 IVGEANVR
+337 IVGDANVR

-358 TTVEDYDTGG
+358 TTVEDYDTAG
-368 KGPKTRSEILSEDR
+368 KGPKTRSEIISEDR
-382 NSAKDAGGVPGTL
+382 NSSKEASGVPGTL

-400 PAPTTTSNTQA
+400 PAPTTTGETQA
-411 TTPSATDE
+411 TAPPGSDE
-419 RNTIASRSTRNYEI
+419 RNTIAARSTRNYEI

-458 RAPTLQPKNDKGE
+458 RAPTPQPKNDKGE
-471 DVPPVP
+471 DVPPIP

-482 EELERMTQ
+482 EEIERMTQ

-499 EARKDVVS
+499 ETRKDVVS
-507 VVQAKFEPEAPMDLS
+507 VVQAKFEPEIPVDLS
-522 IPWYKDESIMNSI
+522 IPWHKDESIMNSI

-541 LTFIGFLLIVVR
+541 VAFIGFLLIIVR

-568 AAAKAI
+568 SAAKAI
-574 QEEQDAIAAAAQA
+574 QMEQEAIVATAQAAIAA
-587 AVLAEETAKREAL
+587 EESAKREAL
-600 ALANPDA
+600 ALENPAA
-607 EIDPEASAAETLEEM
+607 EAEEEPNGAETLAEI

-656 DDQGRVAS
+656 EDQGRVAS
-664 VLKNMIKIS
+664 VLKNMIRIG

>member
-9 GTFVPAQV
+9 GTFVPASV

-23 TRSGADRRASGQGGN
+23 TRSGNDRRAAGQGGS
-38 LATSNPGNGGAM
+38 LATNNQGNGGAM
-50 TNGMNNGMGNAMGM
+50 ANGNGMN
-64 PNGGGMVANGF
+64 NGGGMVANGYNS
-75 GNNGAMT
+75 GGMA
-82 APEDYSGLFGPIQ
+82 AAEDYSGLFGPIQ

-118 FAIIFVVMNQP
+118 FAIIFVAMNQP

-153 DYKPVIDSANG
+153 DYKPIIDSSNG
-164 QITVPT
+164 QVTVPT

-194 ALKDQSALTTS
+194 ALKEQSALTTS

-220 LARSILQIETIQ
+220 LARTILQIETIQ
-232 AARVHLAIT
+232 NARVHLAIT

-296 YGKLMTES
+296 FGKLMTES
-304 ASELAMGLSAG
+304 ASEQAMGLTAG

-337 IVGEANVR
+337 IVGDANVR

-358 TTVEDYDTGG
+358 TTVEDYDTAG

-382 NSAKDAGGVPGTL
+382 NSSKEAGGVPGTL

-400 PAPTTTSNTQA
+400 PTPTTSANTQ
-411 TTPSATDE
+411 TTTASGTDE

-458 RAPTLQPKNDKGE
+458 RAPTPQPKNDKGE

-482 EELERMTQ
+482 EEIERMTQ

-507 VVQAKFEPEAPMDLS
+507 VVQAKFEPETPVDLS
-522 IPWYKDESIMNSI
+522 VPWYKDESIMNSI

-541 LTFIGFLLIVVR
+541 VAFIGFLLIIVR

-574 QEEQDAIAAAAQA
+574 QAEQEAIAAAAQA
-587 AVLAEETAKREAL
+587 VAAAEEAAKREAL
-600 ALANPDA
+600 ALENPAAAA
-607 EIDPEASAAETLEEM
+607 EEEGNAAETLEEI

-656 DDQGRVAS
+656 EDQGRVAS
-664 VLKNMIKIS
+664 VLKNMIKIG

>member
-9 GTFVPAQV
+9 GTFVPASV
-17 EEQPLA
+17 DEQPLA
-23 TRSGADRRASGQGGN
+23 TRSGNDHRAGGQGGS
-38 LATSNPGNGGAM
+38 LATNNAGNGGAM
-50 TNGMNNGMGNAMGM
+50 ANTNGMNNG
-64 PNGGGMVANGF
+64 GMVANGY
-75 GNNGAMT
+75 NNGGMVS
-82 APEDYSGLFGPIQ
+82 PEDYSGLFGPIQ

-118 FAIIFVVMNQP
+118 FAIIFVAMNQP

-153 DYKPVIDSANG
+153 DYKPIIDSSNG
-164 QITVPT
+164 QVTVPT

-194 ALKDQSALTTS
+194 ALKEQSALTTS

-220 LARSILQIETIQ
+220 LARTILQIETIQ
-232 AARVHLAIT
+232 TARVHLAIT

-296 YGKLMTES
+296 FGKLMTES
-304 ASELAMGLSAG
+304 ASEQAMGLSAG

-337 IVGEANVR
+337 IVGDANVR

-382 NSAKDAGGVPGTL
+382 NSAKEAGGVPGTL

-400 PAPTTTSNTQA
+400 PAPTTTNNTAA
-411 TTPSATDE
+411 TTPSGTDE
-419 RNTIASRSTRNYEI
+419 RNTVASRSTRNYEI

-458 RAPTLQPKNDKGE
+458 RAPTPQPKNDKGE

-482 EELERMTQ
+482 EEIERMTQ

-499 EARKDVVS
+499 ETRKDVVS
-507 VVQAKFEPEAPMDLS
+507 VVQAKFEPEIPVDLS
-522 IPWYKDESIMNSI
+522 IPWHKDESIMNSI

-541 LTFIGFLLIVVR
+541 VAFIGFLLIIVR

-574 QEEQDAIAAAAQA
+574 QAEQEAITASAQAVIAA
-587 AVLAEETAKREAL
+587 EESAKREAL
-600 ALANPDA
+600 ALENPAA
-607 EIDPEASAAETLEEM
+607 EAEDESTGAETLAEI

-656 DDQGRVAS
+656 EDQGRVAS
-664 VLKNMIKIS
+664 VLKNMIKIG

>member
-9 GTFVPAQV
+9 GTFVPASV
-17 EEQPLA
+17 DEQPLA
-23 TRSGADRRASGQGGN
+23 TRSGNDRRAGAQGGN
-38 LATSNPGNGGAM
+38 LATNNPGNGGAM
-50 TNGMNNGMGNAMGM
+50 ANANSMNN
-64 PNGGGMVANGF
+64 GGMVANGY
-75 GNNGAMT
+75 NNGGMVS
-82 APEDYSGLFGPIQ
+82 PEDYSGLFGPIQ

-118 FAIIFVVMNQP
+118 FAVIFVAMNQP

-153 DYKPVIDSANG
+153 DYKPIIDSANG
-164 QITVPT
+164 QVTVPT

-194 ALKDQSALTTS
+194 ALKEQSALTTS

-220 LARSILQIETIQ
+220 LARTILQIETIQ
-232 AARVHLAIT
+232 TARVHLAIT

-296 YGKLMTES
+296 FGKLMTES
-304 ASELAMGLSAG
+304 ASELAMGLTAG

-337 IVGEANVR
+337 IVGDANVR

-358 TTVEDYDTGG
+358 TTVEDYDTAG
-368 KGPKTRSEILSEDR
+368 KGPKTRSEIISEDR
-382 NSAKDAGGVPGTL
+382 NSSKEASGVPGTL

-400 PAPTTTSNTQA
+400 PAPTTTGNTQA
-411 TTPSATDE
+411 TPPPGSDE
-419 RNTIASRSTRNYEI
+419 RNTIAARSTRNYEI

-458 RAPTLQPKNDKGE
+458 RAPTPQPKNDKGE

-482 EELERMTQ
+482 EEIERMTQ

-499 EARKDVVS
+499 ETRKDVVS
-507 VVQAKFEPEAPMDLS
+507 VVQAKFEPEIPVDLS
-522 IPWYKDESIMNSI
+522 IPWHKDESIMNSI

-541 LTFIGFLLIVVR
+541 VAFIGFLLIIVR

-568 AAAKAI
+568 SAAKAI
-574 QEEQDAIAAAAQA
+574 QMEREAIVATAQAAIAA
-587 AVLAEETAKREAL
+587 EESAKREAL
-600 ALANPDA
+600 ALENPAA
-607 EIDPEASAAETLEEM
+607 EAEEEPNGAETLAEI

-656 DDQGRVAS
+656 EDQGRVAS
-664 VLKNMIKIS
+664 VLKNMIRIG

>member
-9 GTFVPAQV
+9 GTFVPASV
-17 EEQPLA
+17 DEQPLA
-23 TRSGADRRASGQGGN
+23 TRSGNDRRAAGQGGS
-38 LATSNPGNGGAM
+38 LATNNAGNGGAM
-50 TNGMNNGMGNAMGM
+50 ANANGMNN
-64 PNGGGMVANGF
+64 GGMVANGY
-75 GNNGAMT
+75 NNGAMVM
-82 APEDYSGLFGPIQ
+82 PEDYSGLFGPIQ

-118 FAIIFVVMNQP
+118 FAIIFVAMNQP

-153 DYKPVIDSANG
+153 DYKPIIDSSNG
-164 QITVPT
+164 QVTVPT

-194 ALKDQSALTTS
+194 ALKEQSALTTS

-220 LARSILQIETIQ
+220 LARTILQIETIQ
-232 AARVHLAIT
+232 TARVHLAIT

-296 YGKLMTES
+296 FGKLMTDS
-304 ASELAMGLSAG
+304 ASDQAMGLNAG
-315 QTKHKQNQEDLYRQR
+315 QTKHKQGQEDLYRQR

-382 NSAKDAGGVPGTL
+382 NSAKEAGGVPGTL

-400 PAPTTTSNTQA
+400 PTPTTTANTQA
-411 TTPSATDE
+411 TTPTAMDE

-433 DRSVRHTKSA
+433 DRSVRHTKSS

-458 RAPTLQPKNDKGE
+458 RAPTPQPKNDKGE

-482 EELERMTQ
+482 EEIERMTQ

-522 IPWYKDESIMNSI
+522 VPWYKDESIMNSI

-541 LTFIGFLLIVVR
+541 VAFIGFLLIIVR

-574 QEEQDAIAAAAQA
+574 QAEQEAIAASAQA
-587 AVLAEETAKREAL
+587 VIAAEETAKREAL
-600 ALANPDA
+600 ALENPAAAQD
-607 EIDPEASAAETLEEM
+607 EGMNAAETLEEI

-644 DDKVALIRMVVA
+644 DDKVALIRMVVSE
-656 DDQGRVAS
+656 DQGRVAS
-664 VLKNMIKIS
+664 VLKNMIKIG

>member
-9 GTFVPAQV
+9 GTFVPASV

-23 TRSGADRRASGQGGN
+23 TRSGNDRRAAGPGGS
-38 LATSNPGNGGAM
+38 LATNNPGNGGAM
-50 TNGMNNGMGNAMGM
+50 ANANGMNNGGM
-64 PNGGGMVANGF
+64 MANGY
-75 GNNGAMT
+75 NNGAMV

-118 FAIIFVVMNQP
+118 FAIIFVAMNQP

-153 DYKPVIDSANG
+153 DYKPIIDSSNG
-164 QITVPT
+164 QVTVPT

-194 ALKDQSALTTS
+194 ALKEQSALTTS

-220 LARSILQIETIQ
+220 LARTILQIETIQ
-232 AARVHLAIT
+232 TARVHLAIT

-296 YGKLMTES
+296 FGKLMTDS
-304 ASELAMGLSAG
+304 ASDQAMGLNAG
-315 QTKHKQNQEDLYRQR
+315 QTKHKQSQEDLYRQR

-382 NSAKDAGGVPGTL
+382 NSAKEAGGVPGTL

-400 PAPTTTSNTQA
+400 PTPTTSANTQA
-411 TTPSATDE
+411 TTPTATDE

-458 RAPTLQPKNDKGE
+458 RAPTPQPKNDQGE

-482 EELERMTQ
+482 EEIERMTQ

-522 IPWYKDESIMNSI
+522 VPWYKDESIMNSI

-541 LTFIGFLLIVVR
+541 VAFIGFLLIIVR

-574 QEEQDAIAAAAQA
+574 QAEQEAIAAAAQA
-587 AVLAEETAKREAL
+587 AIAAEESAKREAL
-600 ALANPDA
+600 ALENPAAAADD
-607 EIDPEASAAETLEEM
+607 EPNAAETLEEI

-656 DDQGRVAS
+656 EDQGRVAS
-664 VLKNMIKIS
+664 VLKNMIKIG

>member
-9 GTFVPAQV
+9 GTFVPASV
-17 EEQPLA
+17 DEQPLA
-23 TRSGADRRASGQGGN
+23 TRSGNDRRAGAQGGN
-38 LATSNPGNGGAM
+38 LATNNPGNGGAM
-50 TNGMNNGMGNAMGM
+50 ANANSMNN
-64 PNGGGMVANGF
+64 GGMVANGY
-75 GNNGAMT
+75 NNGGMVS
-82 APEDYSGLFGPIQ
+82 PEDYSGLFGPIQ

-118 FAIIFVVMNQP
+118 FAVIFVAMNQP

-153 DYKPVIDSANG
+153 DYKPIIDSANG
-164 QITVPT
+164 QVTVPT

-194 ALKDQSALTTS
+194 ALKEQSALTTS

-220 LARSILQIETIQ
+220 LARTILQIETIQ
-232 AARVHLAIT
+232 TARVHLAIT

-296 YGKLMTES
+296 FGKLMTES
-304 ASELAMGLSAG
+304 ASELAMGLTAG

-337 IVGEANVR
+337 IVGDANVR

-358 TTVEDYDTGG
+358 TTVEDYDTAG
-368 KGPKTRSEILSEDR
+368 KGPKTRSEIISEDR
-382 NSAKDAGGVPGTL
+382 NSSKEASGVPGTL

-400 PAPTTTSNTQA
+400 PAPTTTGNTQA
-411 TTPSATDE
+411 TPPPGSDE
-419 RNTIASRSTRNYEI
+419 RNTIAARSTRNYEI

-458 RAPTLQPKNDKGE
+458 RAPTPQPKNDKGE

-482 EELERMTQ
+482 EEIERMTQ

-499 EARKDVVS
+499 ETRKDVVS
-507 VVQAKFEPEAPMDLS
+507 VVQAKFEPEIPVDLS
-522 IPWYKDESIMNSI
+522 IPWHKDESIMNSI

-541 LTFIGFLLIVVR
+541 VAFIGFLLIIVR

-568 AAAKAI
+568 SAAKAI
-574 QEEQDAIAAAAQA
+574 QMEQEAIVATAQA
-587 AVLAEETAKREAL
+587 AIAAEETAKREAL
-600 ALANPDA
+600 ALENPVA
-607 EIDPEASAAETLEEM
+607 EAEEESNGAETLAEI

-656 DDQGRVAS
+656 EDQGRVAS
-664 VLKNMIKIS
+664 VLKNMIKIG

>member
-9 GTFVPAQV
+9 GTFVPASV

-23 TRSGADRRASGQGGN
+23 TRSGNDRRATGQGGN
-38 LATSNPGNGGAM
+38 LATNNAGSGGAM
-50 TNGMNNGMGNAMGM
+50 ANANAMNN
-64 PNGGGMVANGF
+64 GGMVANGY
-75 GNNGAMT
+75 NNGAMVM
-82 APEDYSGLFGPIQ
+82 PEDYSGLFGPIQ

-118 FAIIFVVMNQP
+118 FAIIFVAMNQP

-153 DYKPVIDSANG
+153 DYKPIIDSSNG
-164 QITVPT
+164 QVTVPT

-194 ALKDQSALTTS
+194 ALKEQSALTTS

-220 LARSILQIETIQ
+220 LARTILQIETIQ
-232 AARVHLAIT
+232 TARVHLAIT

-296 YGKLMTES
+296 FGKLMTDS
-304 ASELAMGLSAG
+304 ASDQAMGLNAG
-315 QTKHKQNQEDLYRQR
+315 QTKHKQGQEDLYRQR

-382 NSAKDAGGVPGTL
+382 NSAKEAGGVPGTL

-400 PAPTTTSNTQA
+400 PTPTTTANTQA
-411 TTPSATDE
+411 TTPTAMDE

-433 DRSVRHTKSA
+433 DRSVRHTKSS

-458 RAPTLQPKNDKGE
+458 RAPTPQPKNDKGE

-482 EELERMTQ
+482 EEIERMTQ

-522 IPWYKDESIMNSI
+522 VPWYKDESIMNSI

-541 LTFIGFLLIVVR
+541 VAFIGFLLIIVR

-574 QEEQDAIAAAAQA
+574 QAEQEAIAASAQA
-587 AVLAEETAKREAL
+587 VIAAEETAKREAL
-600 ALANPDA
+600 ALENPAAAQD
-607 EIDPEASAAETLEEM
+607 EGMNAAETLEEI

-644 DDKVALIRMVVA
+644 DDKVALIRMVVSE
-656 DDQGRVAS
+656 DQGRVAS
-664 VLKNMIKIS
+664 VLKNMIKIG